1 MQYRALDTIQNYNSV
16 GLLTIIFIEYQR
28 MRYYV
33 RLCNSRL
40 SLEIYNLD
48 ESPRISKLFYRE
60 QLDVSSNS

>member
-1 MQYRALDTIQNYNSV
+1 MQYRALDTIKNFNNV

-40 SLEIYNLD
+40 SLEIYKLD